1 MARKNDINFDYN
13 SEVKKCKTID
23 DVLGKNGL
31 VQRLVKDV
39 LENILEAEMDEHLGR
54 DKYQRQNGIEPGER
68 NYRNGYS
75 QKNLRSSFG
84 DVDLDIPRDRKSEF
98 EPQIV
103 KKYETVCNEL
113 DKKIISLYAKGM
125 TTSDIQAEIEDL
137 YGITISPSMVSKITD
152 KVIATAT
159 EWQNRMLDK
168 IYPIVYLDTMYF
180 KVRSNGKIV
189 NKAVYICLGYTMEGY
204 KDILGLWV
212 DEAEGAKF
220 WLGIC
225 NDLKNRGVKEILI
238 ACMDGLKG
246 LPQAIQTVFPSAN
259 IQTCIVHQIRNSIKY
274 IASKDKKSFMKDLK
288 EVYKAPTE
296 ELALAQLDKLKET
309 WGNSYGMVIDSWYN
323 NWNNL
328 STFFDFSP
336 RIRKMIYTTNAL
348 EGFNRQVRK
357 YTKSRT
363 IFPTDESLNKC
374 VYLATMEIME
384 KWTQP
389 VPNWGATLAELTLFF
404 TEELKDE
411 LA

>member
-13 SEVKKCKTID
+13 SEIKKCKTID

-54 DKYQRQNGIEPGER
+54 DKYQRQSDIEPGER

-168 IYPIVYLDTMYF
+168 IYPIVYLDAMYF

-363 IFPTDESLNKC
+363 IFPTDETLNKC